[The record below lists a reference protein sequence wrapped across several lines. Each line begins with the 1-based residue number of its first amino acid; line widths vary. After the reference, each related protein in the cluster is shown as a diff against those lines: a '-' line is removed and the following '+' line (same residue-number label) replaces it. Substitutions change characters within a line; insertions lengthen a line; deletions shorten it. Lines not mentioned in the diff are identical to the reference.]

1 MGRERRLLLAWILGV
16 LLFIAELATAFFS
29 GSLALLADTGHVF
42 LDAFALSLAYWA
54 SLFARRR
61 PDHKYTYGYH
71 RVEVL
76 AAALNALLLFFLV
89 GFVVHEALGRFRS
102 PVAILAGPVV
112 AMAGL
117 GLLGNLLMAWLLHSH
132 EKHDLNLRAA
142 FLHVLGDAL
151 GSVAVLL
158 GGLSVL
164 LFQALWVDPAAS
176 LLISGIILVGAVRV
190 LRQTLRVLAE
200 GVPEGYSLSEI
211 SSAMATFPGVQ
222 EVHDL
227 HLWSLG
233 PGFPALTAHVVVGD
247 LPLREADA
255 LAENL
260 RQMLRK
266 RFGIEHVT
274 LQMEVEVCSGPWCNG
289 GAEEGK
295 CAR

>member
-1 MGRERRLLLAWILGV
+1 VGRERRLLWAWILGV
-16 LLFIAELATAFFS
+16 LLFVAELVTAFFS

-42 LDAFALSLAYWA
+42 LDVFALSLAYWA
-54 SLFARRR
+54 SLLARRR

-71 RVEVL
+71 RLEVL

-102 PVAILAGPVV
+102 PAAILAGPVV

-132 EKHDLNLRAA
+132 EKHDLNVRAA

-176 LLISGIILVGAVRV
+176 LFISGIILVGAVRV
-190 LRQTLRVLAE
+190 LRETLRVLAE
-200 GVPEGYSLSEI
+200 GVPEGYSLLEI
-211 SSAMATFPGVQ
+211 SAAMAAFPGVQ

-227 HLWSLG
+227 HVWSLG
-233 PGFPALTAHVVVGD
+233 PQFPALTAHVVVGD
-247 LPLREADA
+247 LSLREADA

-260 RQMLRK
+260 RQMLHK

-274 LQMEVEVCSGPWCNG
+274 LQMEGEVCSGPCCNG
-289 GAEEGK
+289 GAEEEK